1 MLNKVIVEQNF
12 NGKKI
17 EFWLKNY
24 FNKVPYSLLQKILRK
39 KLIKINGKKAK
50 VGDVL
55 VAGSEIIF
63 PIFLTKDSQNT
74 QKKQTVPKNSDYKKY
89 ISNSILFENENII
102 AINKPFGLASQ
113 GGSKV
118 KISVDNLFILHGTK
132 NDIKPNIVH
141 RLDKETTGVMLLAK
155 TDYYTKYLAKLFKE
169 RQIEKIYYALVVGK
183 LPRNKGVI
191 DLPLSAKKSLVGATE
206 KVYVDEHL
214 GKQAITEYEVVS
226 HKNNISLVMLKPLTG
241 RTHQL
246 RVHLSH
252 LGNPILGDGKY
263 GARDAFV
270 DGFFDSIHLHC
281 YKMTFRDENGKLIS
295 IKSEITKEF
304 NEIFYEDLK
313 KLGFYEF

>member
-17 EFWLKNY
+17 EFWLKNH

-55 VAGSEIIF
+55 VAGNEIIF
-63 PIFLTKDSQNT
+63 PIFLSKDSENT
-74 QKKQTVPKNSDYKKY
+74 QKKQIVPKTSDYKKY

-118 KISVDNLFILHGTK
+118 KVSVDNLFILHGK
-132 NDIKPNIVH
+132 KDEIKPNLVH

-155 TDYYTKYLAKLFKE
+155 TDYYTKYLSKLFKE
-169 RQIEKIYYALVVGK
+169 RQIEKVYYALVVGK

-191 DLPLSAKKSLVGATE
+191 DFPLSAKKSLVGATE
-206 KVYVDEHL
+206 KVYVDEYL
-214 GKQAITEYEVVS
+214 GKQAVTEYEVVS
-226 HKNNISLVMLKPLTG
+226 YKENISLVMLKPLTG

-263 GARDAFV
+263 GGRDAFV
-270 DGFFDSIHLHC
+270 DGFADSIHLHC

-295 IKSEITKEF
+295 IKSEITKEY
-304 NEIFYEDLK
+304 NEIFHEDLE